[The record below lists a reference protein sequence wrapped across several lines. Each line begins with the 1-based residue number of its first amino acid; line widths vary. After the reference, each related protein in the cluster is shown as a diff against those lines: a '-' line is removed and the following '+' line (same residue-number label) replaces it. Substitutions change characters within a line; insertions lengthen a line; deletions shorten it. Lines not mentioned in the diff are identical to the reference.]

1 MCESLCRRVQ
11 ITKLILP
18 GSVSRDGLRATDLPR
33 ESQGYRDLPRIG
45 RQQTLSHGFPQ
56 YDCTFHSAD
65 TNEPRDWRIYAD
77 FAQTL
82 IALAHPLYRCWRQL
96 QDGEWP
102 EVEVFGDR
110 YLTLMGRPFATTF
123 ISSISLMPIFRAL
136 NFLQEPGHA
145 QFLNLGTGQGYSVMQ
160 VIQTNREITGREI
173 RSCVKPARS
182 GDPTRLVAD
191 HARATKLLGWSP
203 SSDLRS
209 IVKSAWDWHLH
220 HPDGYKDC

>member
-1 MCESLCRRVQ
+1 MNFKMCESLCRRVQ

-56 YDCTFHSAD
+56 YDCMFHSAD
-65 TNEPRDWRIYAD
+65 ANEPRDWRIYAD

-82 IALAHPLYRCWRQL
+82 IAIARPLYRCWRQL
-96 QDGEWP
+96 QDGERP

-110 YLTLMGRPFATTF
+110 YLTPDGTAIRDYVHIIDLADAHV
-123 ISSISLMPIFRAL
+123 RAL

-145 QFLNLGTGQGYSVMQ
+145 EFLNLGTGHGYSVMQ
-160 VIQTNREITGREI
+160 VIQAAREITGREI
-173 RSCVKPARS
+173 VLASSRLGLEIRRDWSRTTRGQRNCLAGRRHPIFARS
-182 GDPTRLVAD
+182 
-191 HARATKLLGWSP
+191 
-203 SSDLRS
+203 
-209 IVKSAWDWHLH
+209 
-220 HPDGYKDC
+220 